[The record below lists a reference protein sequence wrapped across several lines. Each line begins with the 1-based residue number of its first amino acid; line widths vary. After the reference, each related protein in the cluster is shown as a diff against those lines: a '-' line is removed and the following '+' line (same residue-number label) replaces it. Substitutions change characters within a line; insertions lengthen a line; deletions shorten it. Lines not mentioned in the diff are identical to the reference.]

1 MTVAAIVSEQP
12 FTVANIPLSSWSF
25 AIRVW
30 LAMVLALFVSFW
42 LQLEAPASAA
52 VTVGIL
58 AEPTRGQALDKA
70 GFRLLGTIVG
80 VAAAITITGL
90 FSQARDLIL
99 AAFAVWIGICVFAA
113 NLLDGYR
120 AYAAVLSGYTVA
132 LIATQQIDNPQH
144 VFESGM
150 ARGAAIAI
158 GILSMAVV
166 NTLMYTP
173 DGHPRLMMQLAAI
186 RRRVRE
192 CASAAFRGEPDNST
206 TFLTLLRE
214 IVVLRPEIASVAR
227 ESSSGSVR
235 SAAARSVAVGLVAE
249 LQEARILN
257 SGPVDVDKTAC
268 DQARAALVRADD
280 SCLPAQ
286 RLPELV
292 ARQKRVRDVEAE
304 ASAWAAR
311 QLLRRDEEVRQ
322 DLLALRSARSP
333 LRAWRAPLYRSYRTA
348 AESGVRA
355 GLWLAIASV
364 FYVWAGW
371 PAASASLSFVA
382 LIIGMG
388 ATLPSPRGFT
398 AITLVGTPIAA
409 VLTGILEFIILNGAD
424 AFPLLAIA
432 MAPFTVGAAVLMKS
446 KNLLWS
452 SLGRVNLLFIPIVLA
467 PSNPQTYN
475 PQSFLFTSLFL
486 VAAAALLL
494 AAQTLIPPVSD
505 DERRKRLLAEARREL
520 QEQAHQNGEAPEE
533 ETFRD
538 ASRIGQFLA
547 AGGAQD
553 SRALTEMLACFDQSA
568 MVHLCDAKLMPLTGG
583 PLAPL
588 ADEAR
593 AAIVKRDTPTL
604 RTIAHRLRETAPQ
617 KDSIEADVAA
627 CLVMT
632 SNIFDRGRGVDF
644 SRKST

>member
-1 MTVAAIVSEQP
+1 VVAIASEQP
-12 FTVANIPLSSWSF
+12 LTIANIPLSSWSF

-30 LAMVLALFVSFW
+30 LAMILALFVSFW

-80 VAAAITITGL
+80 VAASIAITGL

-132 LIATQQIDNPQH
+132 IIATQQIDTPQH
-144 VFESGM
+144 VFESGV
-150 ARGAAIAI
+150 ARGAAIAV
-158 GILSMAVV
+158 GILSMAVI

-173 DGHPRLMMQLAAI
+173 DRHPRLMVQLAAI

-192 CASAAFRGEPDNST
+192 YASAAFCGKPDNST

-214 IVVLRPEIASVAR
+214 IVALRPEIASVAL

-235 SAAARSVAVGLVAE
+235 SVAARSAAVGLVAE
-249 LQEARILN
+249 LQAARILN
-257 SGPVDVDKTAC
+257 SDTTDVDNTAC
-268 DQARAALVRADD
+268 GQPSTALEQADD
-280 SCLPAQ
+280 SGLPVQ
-286 RLPELV
+286 RPPELV
-292 ARQKRVRDVEAE
+292 AGQKRVRDVESE

-311 QLLRRDEEVRQ
+311 EFLRRDEEVRQ
-322 DLLALRSARSP
+322 DLLALRSARWP

-348 AESGVRA
+348 VESGVRA
-355 GLWLAIASV
+355 SLWLAIASI

-371 PAASASLSFVA
+371 PAASVSLSFVA
-382 LIIGMG
+382 LIIGLG
-388 ATLPSPRGFT
+388 ATTPNTRCFT
-398 AITLVGTPIAA
+398 TITLVGTPIAA

-446 KNLLWS
+446 QNLLWS
-452 SLGRVNLLFIPIVLA
+452 SLGRVNLLFIPILLA

-505 DERRKRLLAEARREL
+505 DERRMRLLAEARSEL
-520 QEQAHQNGEAPEE
+520 QEPARQHGEAPEE
-533 ETFRD
+533 ATFRD

-547 AGGAQD
+547 VGGAQD
-553 SRALTEMLACFDQSA
+553 SRALAEVLSCFDQLA
-568 MVHLCDAKLMPLTGG
+568 IVRLCEPKLLSLADG

-593 AAIVKRDTPTL
+593 TAIVKRDAPTL

-627 CLVMT
+627 CLVLT
-632 SNIFDRGRGVDF
+632 SNIVDQGVDF
-644 SRKST
+644 SEEAI

>member
-1 MTVAAIVSEQP
+1 VVAIVSEQP

-30 LAMVLALFVSFW
+30 LAMILALLVSFW

-70 GFRLLGTIVG
+70 GFRLLATVVSVI
-80 VAAAITITGL
+80 ASIAITGL
-90 FSQARDLIL
+90 FSQTRDLIL

-113 NLLDGYR
+113 NLFDGYR

-132 LIATQQIDNPQH
+132 IIATQQIDTPQH

-150 ARGAAIAI
+150 ARGAAIAV

-166 NTLMYTP
+166 NTLMFAP
-173 DGHPRLMMQLAAI
+173 DRYPRLVAQLAVI
-186 RRRVRE
+186 RRRVRQY
-192 CASAAFRGEPDNST
+192 ASATSHDELGSST
-206 TFLTLLRE
+206 IFLTLLRE
-214 IVVLRPEIASVAR
+214 IVALRPEIASVTL
-227 ESSSGSVR
+227 ESSSGSVK
-235 SAAARSVAVGLVAE
+235 SVAARSAAVGLVAE
-249 LQEARILN
+249 LQVARILK
-257 SGPVDVDKTAC
+257 SGPVDVDRVAC
-268 DQARAALVRADD
+268 DQARAAPERADD
-280 SCLPAQ
+280 SDLTAQ

-292 ARQKRVRDVEAE
+292 AGQNCVRDVASEAL
-304 ASAWAAR
+304 AWAGR
-311 QLLRRDEEVRQ
+311 DLLRRDEEVRE
-322 DLLALRSARSP
+322 DLLALRSAQWP

-355 GLWLAIASV
+355 SLWLAIASI

-371 PAASASLSFVA
+371 PATSVSLSLVA
-382 LIIGMG
+382 LIIGLG
-388 ATLPSPRGFT
+388 ATTPNPRGFT
-398 AITLVGTPIAA
+398 VSTLIGAPIAA
-409 VLTGILEFIILNGAD
+409 LLTGLLEFIILNGAD
-424 AFPLLAIA
+424 AFPLLALA
-432 MAPFTVGAAVLMKS
+432 MAPFTVGAALLMKS
-446 KNLLWS
+446 QNPLWS
-452 SLGRVNLLFIPIVLA
+452 SLGRVNLLFIPVILA

-475 PQSFLFTSLFL
+475 PQSFLFTSFFL

-505 DERRKRLLAEARREL
+505 DARRMRLLAEAHGEL
-520 QEQAHQNGEAPEE
+520 QGPAHQNGEASEE
-533 ETFRD
+533 ATFRD

-553 SRALTEMLACFDQSA
+553 SRALAEMLSCFDQST
-568 MVHLCDAKLMPLTGG
+568 MIRLCDAKLMPFTDG

-593 AAIVKRDTPTL
+593 TAIINRDTSSL
-604 RTIAHRLRETAPQ
+604 RTIAYRLSEMARQ
-617 KDSIEADVAA
+617 KASIEADVAA
-627 CLVMT
+627 CLALT
-632 SNIFDRGRGVDF
+632 SKILDRGSGIAL
-644 SRKST
+644 SQEAT